1 MNELEI
7 LREARAIIGNSDY
20 PEKKRTKLYLE
31 LEKFIASKEKFNNKT
46 AENKEFSDIVKEETE
61 QNIKHIQGMIS
72 EDDKK

>member
-20 PEKKRTKLYLE
+20 PERERTKLYIE
-31 LEKFIASKEKFNNKT
+31 LEKFIASKEASGDKT
-46 AENKEFSDIVKEETE
+46 VENKEFSEMVEEETE
-61 QNIKHIQGMIS
+61 QNVKHIQTMIS